1 VIKRKK
7 RSAFAVAKTT
17 SDLGEILGLS
27 PQDTA
32 VMEFRTNLG
41 ILVARAIKSCGFTH
55 EEIAK
60 RAGTSRTRVTG
71 IANQGLSG
79 VSSDL
84 MIRVLAATGHAVNP
98 QLRKLHAAA

>member
-1 VIKRKK
+1 
-7 RSAFAVAKTT
+7 
-17 SDLGEILGLS
+17 
-27 PQDTA
+27 
-32 VMEFRTNLG
+32 MEFRTNLG

-71 IANQGLSG
+71 VANQGLSG

-98 QLRKLHAAA
+98 QLRSFTPRRKCGNALASPSLEDHAGAAALEGNHRC